1 MMSNNDQAI
10 LTIGHSD
17 HSWEAFLQLLLQH
30 HVDAVADVR
39 SMPYSRF
46 HPQFNREALQSG
58 LKTSGLFYVFLGE
71 ELGARRS
78 EPDCY
83 VDGKARYELIAKAPR
98 FQEGLS
104 RVREGAAKYRIALL
118 CAEKDP
124 LTCHRTILVCRHLR
138 KDLIPILHI
147 LQDGRI
153 ESHHDAE
160 QRLLSIAGKPGP
172 DLFISETEA
181 IEDAYDVQ
189 GERIAYTSSAI
200 PASDGSE

>member
-1 MMSNNDQAI
+1 MSNIDQAI

-17 HSWEAFLQLLLQH
+17 HSWETFLQLLLQH
-30 HVDAVADVR
+30 RVDAVADVR

-46 HPQFNREALQSG
+46 NPQFNREALQTGLKASG
-58 LKTSGLFYVFLGE
+58 LYYVFLGE

-138 KDLIPILHI
+138 DAGITISHI
-147 LQDGRI
+147 LEDGRL
-153 ESHHDAE
+153 ESREDAE

-172 DLFISETEA
+172 DLFISVIER

-200 PASDGSE
+200 PANDGSD